1 MILFL
6 KEEEEEEEEEE
17 EQEEDAT
24 DRMRNDLNEVY
35 DNDTNKLAAVQ
46 VRAILCLSELNW
58 IENNKW
64 LCSKF
69 WNFYHKNQNINKVL
83 EKNVF
88 NKAEHL
94 KRKIC

>member
-46 VRAILCLSELNW
+46 VRLILCLSELNG
-58 IENNKW
+58 IEIKQVCLIKLNIWEGKYASII
-64 LCSKF
+64 LV
-69 WNFYHKNQNINKVL
+69 FY
-83 EKNVF
+83 
-88 NKAEHL
+88 
-94 KRKIC
+94 

>member
-1 MILFL
+1 MLRINIKKIYFLFV

-46 VRAILCLSELNW
+46 VRLSYCICLDR
-58 IENNKW
+58 I
-64 LCSKF
+64 
-69 WNFYHKNQNINKVL
+69 
-83 EKNVF
+83 
-88 NKAEHL
+88 
-94 KRKIC
+94 KICKHQSACWWLIK

>member
-46 VRAILCLSELNW
+46 VRAILCLSELNG

-94 KRKIC
+94 RRKIC

>member
-1 MILFL
+1 MLRININKIYFLFV

-46 VRAILCLSELNW
+46 VRLS
-58 IENNKW
+58 
-64 LCSKF
+64 
-69 WNFYHKNQNINKVL
+69 Y
-83 EKNVF
+83 
-88 NKAEHL
+88 
-94 KRKIC
+94 